1 MDSSGMQLKGLH
13 TIHLAL
19 RDVQALIDRGPKQTL
34 AKKQLIQKRQAD
46 HEAARDR
53 LKQARLLA
61 DQKNLQL
68 KTQEARIAEYRAKQ
82 NTAASNR
89 EYDIIKGQIAADEMS
104 KSVLEDEIF
113 ETLEQ
118 IDKCQLEIA
127 EREKEVAAAQ
137 AELVRYEAEYAA
149 EKPGLEAKKAALV
162 QQLASAESCLPA
174 NIIPDY
180 RRQIQAHGAD
190 ALAPV
195 ENRSCSACYLQ
206 LTQQLFM
213 ELRAGKPMF
222 CRSCGRLI
230 YLDAEADE

>member
-113 ETLEQ
+113 EALEQ

-149 EKPGLEAKKAALV
+149 EKPGLEAKKNGTC
-162 QQLASAESCLPA
+162 SATGQRGKLPA
-174 NIIPDY
+174 GEYYPGLPTTDSGPWC
-180 RRQIQAHGAD
+180 RCPGTCGESFLQRLLSAVDSATFHGTACREAHV
-190 ALAPV
+190 LPLLWTTHLS
-195 ENRSCSACYLQ
+195 RC
-206 LTQQLFM
+206 
-213 ELRAGKPMF
+213 
-222 CRSCGRLI
+222 
-230 YLDAEADE
+230 

>member
-113 ETLEQ
+113 EALEQ

-149 EKPGLEAKKAALV
+149 EKPGLEAKKRHLFSNWPARKVACRRILSRITDDRFRPMVPMPWHLWRIVPAA
-162 QQLASAESCLPA
+162 PA
-174 NIIPDY
+174 I
-180 RRQIQAHGAD
+180 
-190 ALAPV
+190 
-195 ENRSCSACYLQ
+195 CS
-206 LTQQLFM
+206 
-213 ELRAGKPMF
+213 
-222 CRSCGRLI
+222 
-230 YLDAEADE
+230 